1 MPRKVP
7 QRPVRTRAGGSA
19 LICEFICYSPS
30 MRSLLPM
37 FLLWPVLVTAQST
50 PAGDNQSSNDNVLVE
65 NRGADQ
71 DRWWDELP
79 LPEWAAFERVDVGS
93 GWFEVYRLDDD
104 LYAIYEPGQFELVIS
119 YLVVGRDRALL
130 FDTGLGIGDI
140 RAVVGRLTDHDVVVL
155 NSHSHYDHVGGN
167 HRFDQVLGLDNAY
180 TKQNATGSTAEAVA
194 EFIGQGW
201 VWKPF
206 PAEFDASTWHTR
218 PWTIARYV
226 QEGDSIDLGGREFE
240 ILETPGHAPDA
251 ISLLDRANRMLFT
264 GDTFYLAP
272 LYAHL
277 PGSDPDAYRATA
289 ARLAELAPEVDTLV
303 TAHNVPYA
311 AADYLLKLRD
321 AFERIAT
328 GEADFARTDGNRE
341 YSFEDFS
348 IILPEPAE

>member
-1 MPRKVP
+1 
-7 QRPVRTRAGGSA
+7 
-19 LICEFICYSPS
+19 

-37 FLLWPVLVTAQST
+37 LIWWPALVTAQSM
-50 PAGDNQSSNDNVLVE
+50 PAGGAETSNDNVLIE

-93 GWFEVYRLDDD
+93 GWFEVYRLEDD
-104 LYAIYEPGQFELVIS
+104 LFAIYEPGQFELVIS
-119 YLVVGRDRALL
+119 YLIVGREQALL

-140 RAVVGRLTDHDVVVL
+140 RDIVGQLTDEDVIVL

-167 HRFDQVLGLDNAY
+167 HRFEQILGLDNAY
-180 TKQNATGSTAEAVA
+180 TKQNATGSTPEAVA

-206 PAEFDASTWHTR
+206 PAGFDASTWRTR
-218 PWTIARYV
+218 PWTVARIV
-226 QEGDSIDLGGREFE
+226 QEGDRIDLGGRVLE

-251 ISLLDRANRMLFT
+251 ICLLDRENRTLFT

-277 PGSDPDAYRATA
+277 PGSDPDAYRASA
-289 ARLAELAPEVDTLV
+289 ARLAALAPEVDTLV
-303 TAHNVPYA
+303 TAHNVPFA
-311 AADYLLKLRD
+311 KSRYLVAMHD
-321 AFERIAT
+321 AFERIAA

-348 IILPEPAE
+348 IILPDPAEGPARTE

>member
-1 MPRKVP
+1 
-7 QRPVRTRAGGSA
+7 
-19 LICEFICYSPS
+19 

-37 FLLWPVLVTAQST
+37 FIVWPALVTAQST
-50 PAGDNQSSNDNVLVE
+50 PAGDTQTSHDNELIE

-119 YLVVGRDRALL
+119 YLIVGRERALL

-140 RAVVGRLTDHDVVVL
+140 RAVVGQLTERGRVVL

-180 TKQNATGSTAEAVA
+180 TKQNAAGSTPAAVA
-194 EFIGQGW
+194 EFIGEGW

-206 PAEFDASTWHTR
+206 PAGFDASTWHTR
-218 PWTIARYV
+218 PWTIARFV
-226 QEGDSIDLGGREFE
+226 QEGDRIDLGGREFE

-251 ISLLDRANRMLFT
+251 ICLLDRENRMLFI

-289 ARLAELAPEVDTLV
+289 ARLAALAPEVDTLV

-321 AFERIAT
+321 AFERIAS
-328 GEADFARTDGNRE
+328 GEVDFIGTDGNRE
-341 YSFEDFS
+341 YAFEDFS
-348 IILPEPAE
+348 IILSEPAE